1 MDNSLVPAA
10 EEKTE
15 SGVLAD
21 LVWILKG
28 FIYPIW
34 SRDFYKE
41 ATRKGVLT
49 AFLFLCLFAFVQT
62 SINTISVAWNLSK
75 FGREIQASYEK
86 EEVPTIVIENGI
98 ATASGKGQ
106 FIYEQG
112 RQIVAIDTVGQ
123 MDTIDTRFYSEGL
136 LLTRTELHMVNEDG
150 YQTIPLASLNET
162 FGDPIILDSNKVLSL
177 WSSFTGIASL
187 AVLVG
192 AFLWHSLI
200 RFLYTAMVGLL
211 VWGIVSIKNK
221 GLDFRMILITGIYAN
236 IPTIYLVF
244 IFKKIGFHFFTM
256 HTIILTIIWFIVMR
270 AVLKPDED
278 ELQIESANGLSK

>member
-41 ATRKGVLT
+41 ATRKGVLP

-86 EEVPTIVIENGI
+86 EEVPTIVIKNGI
-98 ATASGKGQ
+98 ASASSSPW
-106 FIYEQG
+106 
-112 RQIVAIDTVGQ
+112 T
-123 MDTIDTRFYSEGL
+123 
-136 LLTRTELHMVNEDG
+136 
-150 YQTIPLASLNET
+150 SL
-162 FGDPIILDSNKVLSL
+162 K
-177 WSSFTGIASL
+177 
-187 AVLVG
+187 
-192 AFLWHSLI
+192 
-200 RFLYTAMVGLL
+200 
-211 VWGIVSIKNK
+211 
-221 GLDFRMILITGIYAN
+221 
-236 IPTIYLVF
+236 
-244 IFKKIGFHFFTM
+244 
-256 HTIILTIIWFIVMR
+256 
-270 AVLKPDED
+270 
-278 ELQIESANGLSK
+278 